1 MENSFIWEWS
11 NNGLLCNKRLP
22 SKLKLENYCHE
33 LTQITEFDETNNEH
47 FELLSKVV
55 REIETTFYCFYKNA
69 KCNDNRFL
77 LIVSIVDLLNSKLR
91 VKNPDFQ
98 YVIEI
103 FLENAEEF
111 IKGIK
116 KGVTYTEDRLIS
128 FSDCC
133 SKIREFKKVE
143 FYPHAFLNDYN
154 RIVSS
159 SAFRR
164 LQDKAQVFSLE
175 EHDYVRTRLTHSIEV
190 SSIAIHL
197 ANQCAL
203 RVKKKDF
210 SLPFKMEKVLCCAA
224 FLHDIGNPP
233 FGHYGEDVIKNFF
246 VRNKNKFKYT
256 KYLANGRNE
265 DRKIP
270 KLKSLWNDFT
280 KYDGNAQSFR
290 IASTL
295 QEYKPGSPLE
305 LTAAILGAIIK
316 YPMSSGESSKDKFGY
331 FYSERKIIEDLE
343 CLGVYKNSI
352 RNPLSMLLEA
362 ADDIC
367 YLTSDF
373 DDVVKKNLV
382 TYEDFVFELDKIN
395 DQQDVLVKFK
405 KDFYKYYS
413 ENRKLSFD
421 GPFALTIR
429 RMANDLKLK
438 LIREVSDVFVEKHE
452 KILSGISITDETKQI
467 CIANDRHT
475 IELLEAV
482 TSRELIK
489 WIRKNIFQKY
499 VYPCNTIIKDEV
511 AGHEMLSYILN
522 TMCDAVLQLNFNTDE
537 NGNFLLSKGSNEKK
551 CKKHEKIFRLISKNF
566 VEQFKIDTKSLKVNS
581 AKHIYY
587 RFRLVVDY
595 VSGMTDGYAKEVY
608 QALKGIR

>member
-1 MENSFIWEWS
+1 MKNSFKWEWS

-22 SKLKLENYCHE
+22 SKLRQKNYLNE
-33 LTQITEFDETNNEH
+33 LDKIDALDKNNDEH
-47 FELLSKVV
+47 LELLAKVV
-55 REIETTFYCFYKNA
+55 KEIESTCYCLSKA
-69 KCNDNRFL
+69 DGRNDVRFSDIKKIEEL
-77 LIVSIVDLLNSKLR
+77 LESK
-91 VKNPDFQ
+91 DQ
-98 YVIEI
+98 DISG
-103 FLENAEEF
+103 EF
-111 IKGIK
+111 KGMFNKLMDNINKGIK
-116 KGVTYTEDRLIS
+116 LKVRALNHFASICDDVCKNKKGVYYS
-128 FSDCC
+128 
-133 SKIREFKKVE
+133 
-143 FYPHAFLNDYN
+143 HAFLNDYN

-203 RVKKKDF
+203 RIKKGYDNF
-210 SLPFKMEKVLCCAA
+210 NLPFKMEKVLCCAA

-246 VRNKNKFKYT
+246 SSNKSSFKYT
-256 KYLANGRNE
+256 KYFKDKCE
-265 DRKIP
+265 CDVQIP
-270 KLKSLWNDFT
+270 DLDALWDDFT

-331 FYSERKIIEDLE
+331 FHSERKIIEDLE

-373 DDVVKKNLV
+373 DDVVNKNLV
-382 TYEDFVFELDKIN
+382 TYEDFVFELGKIKA
-395 DQQDVLVKFK
+395 QQDVLVKFK

-467 CIANDRHT
+467 CIENDQHT

-522 TMCDAVLQLNFNTDE
+522 TMCDAVLHLNFNTDR
-537 NGNFLLSKGSNEKK
+537 NGNFLLSKGANEKK

-566 VEQFKIDTKSLKVNS
+566 VEQFKIDTESVDVNS
-581 AKHIYY
+581 AEHLYY